1 MIDMDDEVAR
11 FKWLLIGVFAFLISG
26 YYSYSEWKFAIWGR
40 TAEAT
45 VTRTYET
52 TESGRRFRKR
62 HYTVVEYQ
70 FPEAD
75 GTTRSERDK
84 VSAGVVVPGSGRIFV
99 QYLPGVADSSRLA
112 GQTSW
117 ISVCVFVGSLI
128 WLGVAGYK
136 LHLEANTPGYS
147 SRRRRRK

>member
-1 MIDMDDEVAR
+1 MVDMDDEVAK
-11 FKWLLIGVFAFLISG
+11 FKWLLIGVIAFLISG
-26 YYSYSEWKFAIWGR
+26 YYSFSEVKFAIWGR

-70 FPEAD
+70 FAEAD
-75 GTTRSERDK
+75 GTLRSERDK
-84 VSAGVVVPGSGRIFV
+84 VSAGTVVPGISQIAV

-112 GQTSW
+112 GQTSLTS
-117 ISVCVFVGSLI
+117 ICVFVGSLI
-128 WLGVAGYK
+128 WLSVAGYK
-136 LHLEANTPGYS
+136 LHMEANTPGYD
-147 SRRRRRK
+147 SRRRRKK